1 MLAIYF
7 NFNILEEDY
16 YEIKK
21 NFGRTGGWHTGT
33 RHFWLRRQRESSG
46 YFRTR

>member
-21 NFGRTGGWHTGT
+21 NFKWINRFSNYCINIYIWKVIMYMV
-33 RHFWLRRQRESSG
+33 R
-46 YFRTR
+46 